1 MENVMLPSFDAILFD
16 FDGTLAI
23 PNLDFADMRRQLD
36 AFTTSH
42 GFEVDDLAHL
52 DMLALMDAARS
63 WLNHQGGERGSTYYR
78 QADSLL
84 QDIEMACARHSGLL
98 PGVLELLDVLKWRSI
113 AIGIVT
119 RNCEPAVR
127 MIFPDVDTYCDALY
141 AREHVEQVK
150 PHPAHLQAALT
161 HLGVASNRAL
171 MVGDGAMDMQAGKRL
186 GLFSI
191 GGLAGDTPRE
201 RLLANGADLILDNA
215 TDLLHKLPNLSGSS
229 A

>member
-1 MENVMLPSFDAILFD
+1 METIMLPPFDAILFD

-23 PNLDFADMRRQLD
+23 PNLDFADMRRQLN
-36 AFTTSH
+36 AFTVSH
-42 GFEVDDLAHL
+42 GFEVDHHVHL
-52 DMLALMDAARS
+52 DMLDLMHTAMT
-63 WLNHQGGERGSTYYR
+63 WLNQQSGERGNTYYR
-78 QADSLL
+78 QADKLL
-84 QDIEMACARHSGLL
+84 RDIEIACARRSGLL
-98 PGVLELLDVLKWRSI
+98 PGVLALLDALRLRGI

-127 MIFPDVDTYCDALY
+127 IIFPEVDTYCGALY
-141 AREHVEQVK
+141 AREHVELVK

-161 HLGVASNRAL
+161 HLGVASQRAL

-191 GGLAGDTPRE
+191 GVLSGETPRE
-201 RLLANGADLILDNA
+201 KLVAHGADLILDSVA
-215 TDLLHKLPNLSGSS
+215 DLLHQLPSLSESS

>member
-1 MENVMLPSFDAILFD
+1 MENVMLPSFDAVLFD

-23 PNLDFADMRRQLD
+23 PNLDFVDMRRQLN

-78 QADSLL
+78 QADRLL
-84 QDIEMACARHSGLL
+84 QDIEIACAQRSGLL
-98 PGVLELLDVLKWRSI
+98 PGVLDLLDVLNWRSS
-113 AIGIVT
+113 AVGIVT

-191 GGLAGDTPRE
+191 GVLSGETPRE
-201 RLLANGADLILDNA
+201 RLLAHGADLILDNA
-215 TDLLHKLPNLSGSS
+215 TDLLHKLPRLSGSS

>member
-1 MENVMLPSFDAILFD
+1 MLPSFDAILFD

-23 PNLDFADMRRQLD
+23 PNLDFADMRRQLN
-36 AFTTSH
+36 AFTVSH
-42 GFEVDDLAHL
+42 GFEVDDLVHL
-52 DMLALMDAARS
+52 DMLDLMHTAMA
-63 WLNHQGGERGSTYYR
+63 WLNQQSGERGTTYYR

-84 QDIEMACARHSGLL
+84 QDIEIACAQRSGLL
-98 PGVLELLDVLKWRSI
+98 PGVLDLLDALRLRGI

-127 MIFPDVDTYCDALY
+127 IIFPEVDTYCGALY

-161 HLGVASNRAL
+161 HLGVASKRAL

-191 GGLAGDTPRE
+191 GVLSGETPRE
-201 RLLANGADLILDNA
+201 KLLAHGADLILDSVA
-215 TDLLHKLPNLSGSS
+215 DLLHQLPSLSGLS